1 LKASD
6 RQQTRKLPS
15 APPAGSQ
22 GKTALKNINKIIKLS
37 RIAVSMSINLL
48 YEKLLEPSQALIESM
63 ARLDGDIIVLGV
75 GGKMGPSLA
84 RLAKRAVDIAGVQK
98 KIIGV
103 ARFSETGL
111 QGELE
116 RQGIITVKADLL
128 NDADLQRLP
137 NAQNVLYLAGTKFGT
152 TGKESFTWAMNTY
165 LPGRVA
171 EKYKKA
177 RIVVFSTGNV
187 YPLVPVQSNGASENQ
202 YPQPIGEYAQSCLG
216 RERVFQYFS
225 QQYDTPVLIYRLNY
239 ANDVTYGVLS
249 DIALSVKNEQPIDLR
264 MGYVNIIW
272 QQDANEIA
280 LRSLEHCTVPAKILN
295 VTGSEKLWVRQLADE
310 FGKVFG
316 KEPVFI
322 NEEQET
328 ALLSDASESKRLF
341 GEPAVSVRQMIE
353 VIAGWINE
361 GGRLLNKPT
370 HFQEREGKF

>member
-1 LKASD
+1 
-6 RQQTRKLPS
+6 
-15 APPAGSQ
+15 
-22 GKTALKNINKIIKLS
+22 
-37 RIAVSMSINLL
+37 MSIKSL
-48 YEKLLEPSQALIESM
+48 YEKLLEPSQSLIESV
-63 ARLDGDIIVLGV
+63 ARLEGDILILGV

-84 RLAKRAVDIAGVQK
+84 KLAKRATEVAGVKK

-103 ARFSETGL
+103 ARFTEPGL
-111 QGELE
+111 ADELE
-116 RQGIITVKADLL
+116 RDGITAIKADLL
-128 NDADLQRLP
+128 NESDLQRLP
-137 NAQNVLYLAGTKFGT
+137 EAQNILYLAGTKFGT

-171 EKYKKA
+171 EKYQKS

-187 YPLVPVQSNGASENQ
+187 YPLVQVQSNGASESQ
-202 YPQPIGEYAQSCLG
+202 LPLPIGEYAQSCLG

-225 QQYDTPVLIYRLNY
+225 QQHQTPILIYRLNY

-249 DIALSVKNEQPIDLR
+249 DIALAVKHQQPIDLR

-280 LRSLEHCTVPAKILN
+280 LRSLHHCSAPAKILN
-295 VTGSEKLWVRQLADE
+295 VTGLEKLSVRQLATE
-310 FGKVFG
+310 FGRIFDK
-316 KEPVFI
+316 KPSFI
-322 NEEQET
+322 NQEQET
-328 ALLSDASESKRLF
+328 ALLSDASESRRLF
-341 GEPAVSVRQMIE
+341 GDPAVSIHQMIE